1 MMLMQQDYATATKY
15 AYQRREPKCCD
26 DEKISQLFTYLHYFA
41 NAANI
46 AVLLPVHVSSYIGYS
61 MNRLRIAPSNLRPEV
76 RRLIN
81 KLNTLLALLN
91 ILLNCRIKY
100 NKTDIVKSCK
110 VFGPERCVA
119 KLHLGGGLPH

>member
-1 MMLMQQDYATATKY
+1 M
-15 AYQRREPKCCD
+15 
-26 DEKISQLFTYLHYFA
+26 HYFA

-61 MNRLRIAPSNLRPEV
+61 MNRLRIEPSNLGPEV